1 MVLTFTKGALMPAA
15 SSCPR
20 CGQHSFELMYL
31 TSGDPKT
38 NISAVQCEN
47 CGAIVG
53 VLDDLGKTLAS
64 IERRLKAI
72 EEKLKT

>member
-1 MVLTFTKGALMPAA
+1 
-15 SSCPR
+15 
-20 CGQHSFELMYL
+20 MYL

-38 NISAVQCEN
+38 SISAVQCEN

-53 VLDDLGKTLAS
+53 VLDDLGKTLAR

-72 EEKLKT
+72 EEKLKS

>member
-1 MVLTFTKGALMPAA
+1 
-15 SSCPR
+15 
-20 CGQHSFELMYL
+20 MYL

-38 NISAVQCEN
+38 SISAVQCES